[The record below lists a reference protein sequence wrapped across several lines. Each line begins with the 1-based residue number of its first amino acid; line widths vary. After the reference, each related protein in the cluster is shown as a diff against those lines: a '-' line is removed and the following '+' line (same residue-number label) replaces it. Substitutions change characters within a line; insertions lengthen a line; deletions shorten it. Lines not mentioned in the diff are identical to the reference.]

1 MIFPFLLYKLFSN
14 LRSELFFFYFIV
26 FHLYLRILIKFF
38 LLYFANFLFLI
49 CDSRLW
55 LLFCVSL
62 LSVNVKFANL
72 KFAILLRVDSV
83 NDACE
88 GISIILNLFIYVL
101 AILSVLN
108 VDAAF

>member
-1 MIFPFLLYKLFSN
+1 
-14 LRSELFFFYFIV
+14 
-26 FHLYLRILIKFF
+26 
-38 LLYFANFLFLI
+38 
-49 CDSRLW
+49 
-55 LLFCVSL
+55 VSL